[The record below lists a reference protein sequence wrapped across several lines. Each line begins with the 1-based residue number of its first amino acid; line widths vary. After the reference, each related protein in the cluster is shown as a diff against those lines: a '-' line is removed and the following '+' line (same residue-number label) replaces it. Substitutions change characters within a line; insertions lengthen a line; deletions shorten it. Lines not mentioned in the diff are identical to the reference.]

1 MKSLERA
8 GANGPATRPPSP
20 QPNFT
25 PAAQNG
31 FAARMQWS
39 VTPTYA
45 GANHEPRVTMRGS
58 ARVSAHPGET
68 VRLEGTASDPDGN
81 AVAVRWWRWKE
92 VDTYPGDVSL
102 STPTALVTRLQV
114 PNDARPG
121 QTIQLVLEATDTG
134 SPPLTHYQRVIVS
147 VTR

>member
-1 MKSLERA
+1 M
-8 GANGPATRPPSP
+8 
-20 QPNFT
+20 
-25 PAAQNG
+25 AAFR
-31 FAARMQWS
+31 FARI
-39 VTPTYA
+39 VTDFGQQHAEIFEWKVRVVLP
-45 GANHEPRVTMRGS
+45 GHELLKQLFRLAHAPRI
-58 ARVSAHPGET
+58 
-68 VRLEGTASDPDGN
+68 
-81 AVAVRWWRWKE
+81 VAVRWWRWKE

-121 QTIQLVLEATDTG
+121 QTIQLVLEATDNG